1 MDGQHM
7 DHIARSLASGM
18 SRRGVM
24 KATLAGAAGG
34 VVVLLGDRTAE
45 AAKCQAGEERCG
57 GAGCYPTDRCS
68 CIKMGEG
75 PGPLYRP
82 MSDASS

>member
-1 MDGQHM
+1 MDGQRI
-7 DHIARSLASGM
+7 DHIARSLARGM
-18 SRRGVM
+18 SRRSVM

-34 VVVLLGDRTAE
+34 ALMLLGDRTAE

-68 CIKMGEG
+68 CIKDGG
-75 PGPLYRP
+75 RP
-82 MSDASS
+82 WVRCTVR